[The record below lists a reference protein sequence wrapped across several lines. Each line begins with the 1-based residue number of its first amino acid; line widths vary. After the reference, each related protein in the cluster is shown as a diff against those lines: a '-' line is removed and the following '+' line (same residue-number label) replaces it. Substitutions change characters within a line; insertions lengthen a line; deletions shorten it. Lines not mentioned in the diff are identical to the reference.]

1 MNCIRYNSDGILIE
15 VDREGKKKYIIIYC
29 SFVLMKRMIKWI
41 YMMKKKFCDIYV
53 NILYLKVM
61 NIKGNKMIL
70 IKYVY
75 ND

>member
-1 MNCIRYNSDGILIE
+1 MN
-15 VDREGKKKYIIIYC
+15 IYG
-29 SFVLMKRMIKWI
+29 W
-41 YMMKKKFCDIYV
+41 KKKFCDIYV
-53 NILYLKVM
+53 NIIYLKVM